1 MIPLIIVG
9 LLLLYLPVR
18 ISRGFPALMRVSIW
32 MIVAAKAILI
42 AGLHIHNVSTTGH
55 PIILDESVDAKKY
68 YDVGEAFIDYHLWE
82 ISRGDVERERGAS
95 SHLGYYY
102 INILAFQACPDH
114 PVRNVS

>member
-1 MIPLIIVG
+1 MIPLVIVG

-42 AGLHIHNVSTTGH
+42 VGLHIHTVSTTGH

-68 YDVGEAFIDYHLWE
+68 YDVGEAFIDYNLWE
-82 ISRGDVERERGAS
+82 VSRGV
-95 SHLGYYY
+95 
-102 INILAFQACPDH
+102 C
-114 PVRNVS
+114 VRRWR